1 LARVIALDRGKG
13 KGKSKGTGVSVD
25 GQKVIPIDPAVALRE
40 GLKAGQELPEDRVA
54 ALLKASGDEK
64 CYNAALRYLGYRPLS
79 ESEMRQKLARRGF
92 DEDCIGATIGR
103 LREKGLM
110 DDAEFARFWKDN
122 RQSFGPRS
130 RWLIGQELKQ
140 KGVPQEAID
149 SVLDDVDDSE
159 NAYNLGRIKAKLLKD
174 CDYETFRRRL
184 GDHLKRRG
192 FGYGVIINTIE
203 RLWKERD
210 TTSQE

>member
-159 NAYNLGRIKAKLLKD
+159 NAYNVGRSKARFLKE
-174 CDYETFRRRL
+174 CDYESFRRRL

-203 RLWKERD
+203 RLWRERD